1 MQYIPR
7 NIEPHLHQCL
17 ALFPAVVL
25 TGPRRAGK
33 TFMLRNVLPDATY
46 VQLENPDTV
55 LSVKSDPRGF
65 LDALRLPAI
74 IDEVQEVPELFN
86 YIRSRIDADPEAK
99 GRWILTGSQE
109 ALLMQNVSESMA
121 GRAAILRLSPFG
133 IGESSKV
140 TPFSGGY
147 PEALA
152 AGRHAS
158 IWYSSYLQTYLE
170 RDVRSILAVRDLM
183 TFRRFLRLLA
193 TRHGQMLNKTDL
205 AAPLGIS
212 VPTLTQWLNVLELSG
227 IIHRVPPFYRNAG
240 KRLVKTPKIYFA
252 DSGLLCHLLG
262 IKTAADLRSSPF
274 AGAVF
279 EGFVI
284 SEVCKAQL
292 AAGKEAEVYY
302 FRDEQGLEVDL
313 VLVPQAGRILLAEC
327 KLAATVTPSMTAPMR
342 RLADCLAREGYEVIS
357 HLIHTPDKSE
367 RTTPTAGVGV
377 NALSTADFIAT
388 LGKNL

>member
-17 ALFPAVVL
+17 SLFPAVVL
-25 TGPRRAGK
+25 TGPRRVGK
-33 TFMLRNVLPDATY
+33 TFMLRKVLPDASY

-55 LSVKSDPRGF
+55 LSVKADPRGF
-65 LDALRLPAI
+65 LDALTLPAI
-74 IDEVQEVPELFN
+74 IDEIQEVPELFN

-133 IGESSKV
+133 LGESPKV
-140 TPFSGGY
+140 TPFAGGY
-147 PEALA
+147 PEALT

-227 IIHRVPPFYRNAG
+227 IIYRVPPFYRNAG

-262 IKTAADLRSSPF
+262 IQSAADLRTSPF

-284 SEVCKAQL
+284 SEVCKVQL

-313 VLVPQAGRILLAEC
+313 VLAPQAGRILLAEC
-327 KLAATVTPSMTAPMR
+327 KSATTVTPSMAAPMR
-342 RLADCLAREGYEVIS
+342 RLADSLVREGYEVTS
-357 HLIHTPDKSE
+357 HLIHTPGKSE
-367 RTTPTAGVGV
+367 WAAPSAGAGTRV
-377 NALSTADFIAT
+377 LSPADFIAT
-388 LGKNL
+388 LAKTV